1 MLSQSVGSTFLFV
14 QLKNIFKDA
23 SKLAKWLITVHA
35 LTEDPGSVS
44 HIHMAA
50 HNQLT
55 PFQKI

>member
-1 MLSQSVGSTFLFV
+1 MLSQSVRSTFMFV
-14 QLKNIFKDA
+14 QFKNIFKEA
-23 SKLAKWLITVHA
+23 SELAKWLISVHA
-35 LTEDPGSVS
+35 LTEDPGSVP